1 MIQMKEKIIEV
12 LRECPNGLRLREL
25 AMYLRCN
32 RFALLNDIN
41 DLYKAGIIVD
51 ATVENFVQGEF
62 YAKYYLAEKAPAVRV
77 IHSCDL
83 GF

>member
-1 MIQMKEKIIEV
+1 MKEKIIEV

-41 DLYKAGIIVD
+41 DLHKAGIIVD
-51 ATVENFVQGEF
+51 VTVENFAQGEF

>member
-1 MIQMKEKIIEV
+1 MKEKIIEV

-41 DLYKAGIIVD
+41 DLHKAGIIVD
-51 ATVENFVQGEF
+51 VTVENFVQGEF
-62 YAKYYLAEKAPAVRV
+62 YAKYYLAEKAPAVRM

>member
-1 MIQMKEKIIEV
+1 MKEKIIEV

-41 DLYKAGIIVD
+41 DLHKAGFIVD
-51 ATVENFVQGEF
+51 VTVENFVQGEF

>member
-1 MIQMKEKIIEV
+1 MKEKFFEV

-25 AMYLRCN
+25 AMYLRGN
-32 RFALLNDIN
+32 RCALLNDIN
-41 DLYKAGIIVD
+41 DLHKAGIIIDV
-51 ATVENFVQGEF
+51 TVENFVQGEF

>member
-1 MIQMKEKIIEV
+1 MKEKIIEV

-41 DLYKAGIIVD
+41 DLHKAGIIVD
-51 ATVENFVQGEF
+51 VTVENFVQGEF
-62 YAKYYLAEKAPAVRV
+62 YAKYYLAEKAPTVRV

>member
-1 MIQMKEKIIEV
+1 MKEKIIEV

-25 AMYLRCN
+25 AMFLRCN

-41 DLYKAGIIVD
+41 DLHKAGIIVD
-51 ATVENFVQGEF
+51 VTVENFVQGEF

>member
-1 MIQMKEKIIEV
+1 MKEKIIEV
-12 LRECPNGLRLREL
+12 LRECPDGLRLREL

-41 DLYKAGIIVD
+41 DLRREGIIVD
-51 ATVENFVQGEF
+51 VTVENFVQGEF
-62 YAKYYLAEKAPAVRV
+62 YAKYYLAEKAPDVRV
-77 IHSCDL
+77 VHSCDL

>member
-1 MIQMKEKIIEV
+1 MKEKIIEV
-12 LRECPNGLRLREL
+12 LSECPDGLRLREL

-41 DLYKAGIIVD
+41 ELYEAGIIDDV
-51 ATVENFVQGEF
+51 TVEDFVQDGL

>member
-1 MIQMKEKIIEV
+1 MKEKIIEV

-41 DLYKAGIIVD
+41 DLHKAGIIIDV
-51 ATVENFVQGEF
+51 TVENFVQGEF

>member
-12 LRECPNGLRLREL
+12 LRECPNGLRLREI

-41 DLYKAGIIVD
+41 ELYKAGIIVD
-51 ATVENFVQGEF
+51 VTVENFVQGEF
-62 YAKYYLAEKAPAVRV
+62 YAKYYLAENAPSVRV
-77 IHSCDL
+77 IHTTENLD
-83 GF
+83 

>member
-1 MIQMKEKIIEV
+1 MKEKIIEV

-32 RFALLNDIN
+32 RFALLNDI
-41 DLYKAGIIVD
+41 DELYKAGIIVD
-51 ATVENFVQGEF
+51 VTVENFVQGEF
-62 YAKYYLAEKAPAVRV
+62 YAKYYLAEKAPDVRV

>member
-1 MIQMKEKIIEV
+1 MKEKIIEV

-41 DLYKAGIIVD
+41 DLHKAGIIVD
-51 ATVENFVQGEF
+51 VTVENFVQGEF
-62 YAKYYLAEKAPAVRV
+62 YAKYYLAEKAPDVRV

>member
-1 MIQMKEKIIEV
+1 MKEKIIEV
-12 LRECPNGLRLREL
+12 LHEHPDGLRLREL

-41 DLYKAGIIVD
+41 DLHKAGIIVD
-51 ATVENFVQGEF
+51 VTVENFVQGEF

>member
-1 MIQMKEKIIEV
+1 MKEKIIEV
-12 LRECPNGLRLREL
+12 LREHPDGLRLREL

-41 DLYKAGIIVD
+41 DLHKAGIIVD
-51 ATVENFVQGEF
+51 VTVENFVQGEF
-62 YAKYYLAEKAPAVRV
+62 YAKYYLAEKAPTVRV

>member
-1 MIQMKEKIIEV
+1 MKEKIIEV

-25 AMYLRCN
+25 AIYLRCN

-41 DLYKAGIIVD
+41 DLHKAGIVVD
-51 ATVENFVQGEF
+51 VTVENFVQGEF

>member
-1 MIQMKEKIIEV
+1 MKEKIIEV

-25 AMYLRCN
+25 AMKLRCN

-41 DLYKAGIIVD
+41 DLHKAGIIVD
-51 ATVENFVQGEF
+51 VTVENFVQGEF

>member
-1 MIQMKEKIIEV
+1 MKEKIIEV
-12 LRECPNGLRLREL
+12 LREHPDGLRLREL

-32 RFALLNDIN
+32 HFALLNDIN
-41 DLYKAGIIVD
+41 DLHKAGIIVD
-51 ATVENFVQGEF
+51 VTVENFVQGEF

>member
-1 MIQMKEKIIEV
+1 MKEKIIEV
-12 LRECPNGLRLREL
+12 LRECPDGLRLREL

-41 DLYKAGIIVD
+41 DLRREGIIIDV
-51 ATVENFVQGEF
+51 TVENFVQGEF
-62 YAKYYLAEKAPAVRV
+62 YAKYYLVEKAPAVRV

>member
-1 MIQMKEKIIEV
+1 MKENIIEV

-25 AMYLRCN
+25 ALYLRCN

-41 DLYKAGIIVD
+41 DLHKAGIIVD
-51 ATVENFVQGEF
+51 VTVENFVQGEF
-62 YAKYYLAEKAPAVRV
+62 YAKYYLAEKAPAMRV

>member
-1 MIQMKEKIIEV
+1 MKEQI
-12 LRECPNGLRLREL
+12 RELLAHHPNGLRLREI

-41 DLYKAGIIVD
+41 DLHKAGIIVD
-51 ATVENFVQGEF
+51 VTVENFVQGEF

-77 IHSCDL
+77 NHSCDL

>member
-1 MIQMKEKIIEV
+1 MKEKIIEV

-41 DLYKAGIIVD
+41 DLHKAGIIVD
-51 ATVENFVQGEF
+51 VTIENFVQGEC

>member
-1 MIQMKEKIIEV
+1 MKEKIIEV

-32 RFALLNDIN
+32 RFALLKDIN
-41 DLYKAGIIVD
+41 DLHKAGIIVD
-51 ATVENFVQGEF
+51 VTVENFVQGEF

>member
-1 MIQMKEKIIEV
+1 MKEKISEV
-12 LRECPNGLRLREL
+12 LRECPKGLRLREL

-41 DLYKAGIIVD
+41 DLHKAGIIVD
-51 ATVENFVQGEF
+51 VTVENFVQGEF

>member
-1 MIQMKEKIIEV
+1 MKEKIIET
-12 LRECPNGLRLREL
+12 LREVPGLRLREI

-32 RFALLNDIN
+32 RFGLLNPIDE
-41 DLYKAGIIVD
+41 LLKAGVITTV
-51 ATVENFVQGEF
+51 TVENFVQGEF
-62 YAKYYLAEKAPAVRV
+62 YAKYYLVEDAPEVRI

>member
-41 DLYKAGIIVD
+41 DLHKAGIIIDV
-51 ATVENFVQGEF
+51 TVENFVQGEF

>member
-1 MIQMKEKIIEV
+1 MKEKIIEV
-12 LRECPNGLRLREL
+12 LRECPDGLRLREL

-41 DLYKAGIIVD
+41 DLRREGIIVD
-51 ATVENFVQGEF
+51 VTEENFVQGEF
-62 YAKYYLAEKAPAVRV
+62 YAKYYLAEKAPDVRV
-77 IHSCDL
+77 VHSCDL